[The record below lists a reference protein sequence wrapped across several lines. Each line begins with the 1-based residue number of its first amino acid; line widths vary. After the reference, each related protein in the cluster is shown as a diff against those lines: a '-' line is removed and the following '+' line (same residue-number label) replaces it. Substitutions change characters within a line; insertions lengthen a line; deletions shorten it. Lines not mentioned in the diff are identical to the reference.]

1 MSEFNK
7 YSTDGGATFIDVEDT
22 NGRIMSEQLIR
33 DTVGWTGKNL
43 FKYPWA
49 MSTTTWGNLT
59 YTDNGDGTLTVNGSH
74 TSNTQFEFFNQTK
87 QFEGIKEGVEYIL
100 SGAPTTSESTDN
112 MRLQLTFRD
121 ANNAN
126 QIAVI
131 CPQGGEIKFTMPV
144 GYHPWYFVYSVAAN
158 KTVNNLTVKPMIRL
172 ATIPDDTY
180 EPYHDNV
187 AEEIQATYKVM
198 GEMGAKN
205 LAKAS
210 YNSLSSVTATV
221 NNDGSVTL
229 KGTNN
234 NDSLIWV
241 KICEFNL
248 NSGTYTAVLSGAD
261 SNIYGYIRNVDNTAP
276 TPRSGLTETPF
287 TFTLNENEPYMIDVR
302 VPANYSFPNDGT
314 TVYPLVTLSD
324 FYEQDSSFKPYSM
337 TNKELMD
344 GLKDNY
350 KIMGEIGSKNLI
362 PYPGDVTSYTENG
375 TTFTRMADGAVSING
390 TPTSMA
396 QIRLTG
402 RLTTD
407 PVIMPLKAGDYIL
420 SNDTD
425 LTGTGIVFTTAGT
438 KNGSVVPIGNS
449 LTTGKSVK
457 FTLTDDD
464 VDQIVDGKYLVAI
477 YVKATTG
484 NTYNNKI
491 VRPMLR
497 FAEDMDDT
505 YQPFAMTN
513 KQLTDFIKY
522 KKGDVIKVRNMNGY
536 LTAGGAEI
544 QVELHGKFDIY
555 NINISSIT
563 MTGSDIRIRG
573 TSGYYKNASN
583 MEYNGKNFADYLYLK
598 YCKVY
603 PDGLLLAIS
612 QIGDAA
618 FGNATNNSPV
628 AFWGE
633 PITITLA

>member
-22 NGRIMSEQLIR
+22 NGRTMSEQLVR
-33 DTVGWTGKNL
+33 DTVGWMGKNKALAYPDMVVFGSAGEGFKFDSNANSLSYIAKIEAGQTYIATRASGQGNRFRIVL
-43 FKYPWA
+43 FSDFPTNVSTNNAQQVYNDDSTNEYTFTNTTYKYVVLVT
-49 MSTTTWGNLT
+49 SINSGN
-59 YTDNGDGTLTVNGSH
+59 S
-74 TSNTQFEFFNQTK
+74 
-87 QFEGIKEGVEYIL
+87 
-100 SGAPTTSESTDN
+100 
-112 MRLQLTFRD
+112 D
-121 ANNAN
+121 ANTK
-126 QIAVI
+126 
-131 CPQGGEIKFTMPV
+131 G
-144 GYHPWYFVYSVAAN
+144 
-158 KTVNNLTVKPMIRL
+158 MIRL

>member
-205 LAKAS
+205 LA
-210 YNSLSSVTATV
+210 
-221 NNDGSVTL
+221 
-229 KGTNN
+229 
-234 NDSLIWV
+234 
-241 KICEFNL
+241 
-248 NSGTYTAVLSGAD
+248 
-261 SNIYGYIRNVDNTAP
+261 
-276 TPRSGLTETPF
+276 
-287 TFTLNENEPYMIDVR
+287 
-302 VPANYSFPNDGT
+302 
-314 TVYPLVTLSD
+314 
-324 FYEQDSSFKPYSM
+324 
-337 TNKELMD
+337 
-344 GLKDNY
+344 
-350 KIMGEIGSKNLI
+350 
-362 PYPGDVTSYTENG
+362 
-375 TTFTRMADGAVSING
+375 
-390 TPTSMA
+390 
-396 QIRLTG
+396 
-402 RLTTD
+402 
-407 PVIMPLKAGDYIL
+407 
-420 SNDTD
+420 
-425 LTGTGIVFTTAGT
+425 
-438 KNGSVVPIGNS
+438 
-449 LTTGKSVK
+449 
-457 FTLTDDD
+457 
-464 VDQIVDGKYLVAI
+464 
-477 YVKATTG
+477 
-484 NTYNNKI
+484 
-491 VRPMLR
+491 
-497 FAEDMDDT
+497 
-505 YQPFAMTN
+505 
-513 KQLTDFIKY
+513 QLTDFIKY